1 MGMSE
6 RPRVLVVDDEE
17 EIRDLVAMVLAR
29 QGYEVSIAEHGAA
42 ALDLVRQTRPAAILL
57 DMRMP
62 VMDGWAFAAAY
73 RQLPAPH
80 APIIVLTAAHDALQ
94 RAAEIGADAAL
105 SKPFTTAE
113 LTACVAQ
120 YAHPF

>member
-1 MGMSE
+1 MSE
-6 RPRVLVVDDEE
+6 RPRVLVVDDDEG
-17 EIRDLVAMVLAR
+17 IRDLVAVVLAD
-29 QGYEVSIAEHGAA
+29 QGYEVSVAEHGAA

-80 APIIVLTAAHDALQ
+80 APIIVLTAAQDAPR
-94 RAAEIGADAAL
+94 RAAEIRADAAL
-105 SKPFTTAE
+105 GKPFTIAE

-120 YAHPF
+120 YAHPS